1 MRSRRRRLRFESLG
15 GWEERAIKELKKL
28 TMALARHSGEDE
40 GDTWR
45 RLITRVS
52 ILLMNCLALWKNSHL
67 SRRHLGGGCGL
78 KADLVLSECT
88 LNVTVA

>member
-1 MRSRRRRLRFESLG
+1 MKGEEQKEETKVRVFGRLGREA
-15 GWEERAIKELKKL
+15 ERAIKELKKL

-52 ILLMNCLALWKNSHL
+52 ILLMKGNTALL
-67 SRRHLGGGCGL
+67 SGRIPTSP
-78 KADLVLSECT
+78 DVT
-88 LNVTVA
+88 LEEGVV